1 MVYPCAHPR
10 CPAVVERGGDRCPV
24 HRRTFEQRR
33 RTSSERGYT
42 SQWTTRAALFRQ
54 RYPFCGMRPGNRAP
68 VMSRCHEAG
77 RLTVAEQVDH
87 VVPHK
92 GDPML
97 FWDEETNWQSLC
109 NECGGRKS
117 GSGL

>member
-1 MVYPCAHPR
+1 MHPCAHPR
-10 CPAVVERGGDRCPV
+10 CPVLVERGGDRCIE

-33 RTSSERGYT
+33 RTATGRGYT
-42 SQWTTRAALFRQ
+42 SQWTRRAALFRE

-68 VMSRCHEAG
+68 VMSQCHDEG
-77 RLTVAEQVDH
+77 RFTLAAQVDH

-92 GDPML
+92 GDLQL
-97 FWDEETNWQSLC
+97 FWDEENNWQSLC
-109 NECGGRKS
+109 AACGGRKS